1 MEIDR
6 TDVLLQALESM
17 PDEVTAAFVAGLAEG
32 ARPRFDEVTLALLAE
47 RLTTARVA
55 WPGVTIAADEFA
67 RDLARR
73 LGNDASPESLSA
85 CRTSDVYLAC
95 AAVAGDPVATREIVE
110 LLAREVQ
117 FAARETR
124 ATADQCAEVR
134 GELHRLLFTAEPKR
148 VAAAASYAGRSTLS
162 TFLKVMATRELVRA
176 VQRGRREVPRED
188 DQLFA
193 LITPGSDPELA
204 ILRARYHDGVEGAI
218 RAALGKLEGRSR
230 AVLRY
235 QLVDGWSIDRVGEL
249 YGVHRATA
257 ARWVATARDE
267 LGVLIRTE
275 VREKLGITAGEVDS
289 IIRLVQTRLDISLG
303 ALADTHAANV

>member
-1 MEIDR
+1 MSHE
-6 TDVLLQALESM
+6 LL
-17 PDEVTAAFVAGLAEG
+17 VAFRAGLAAG
-32 ARPRFDEVTLALLAE
+32 ARARFDDVTPALLGE
-47 RLTTARVA
+47 RFAAACEA
-55 WPGVTIAADEFA
+55 WPGVELASVDFA

-73 LGNDASPESLSA
+73 LGEDASPETLAA

-95 AAVAGDPVATREIVE
+95 AAVAGDPVAERTLVE
-110 LLAREVQ
+110 LLAREVE

-124 ATADQCAEVR
+124 ATADQSADVR

-148 VAAAASYAGRSTLS
+148 SAAAASYAGRSALA

-218 RAALGKLEGRSR
+218 RGALGKLEGRSR

-257 ARWVATARDE
+257 ARWIATARDE
-267 LGVLIRTE
+267 LRELIRSE
-275 VREKLGITAGEVDS
+275 VSEKLGITAGEVDS

-303 ALADTHAANV
+303 ALADTRADEGAKE